1 MSFDFRPVDPASDAT
16 LLHSWMS
23 RDYARFWGMGT
34 ATVDEV
40 RSEYAG
46 IDANPHHEAW
56 LGLLGDTPAFL
67 MESYAPEHS
76 PLASLYPLQPGDRGM
91 HLLMGPPDIPQHGFT
106 SAAFRSVMVFLFS
119 QPETQR
125 VVVEPDVRNTKIQVL
140 NQRMGFQPHS
150 RIKLPDKTALL
161 SFCTRQQFTATAG
174 STPTTFQG
182 ATP

>member
-1 MSFDFRPVDPASDAT
+1 
-16 LLHSWMS
+16 MS

-40 RSEYAG
+40 RGEYSG

-56 LGLLGDTPAFL
+56 LGLLGKTPAFL

-76 PLASLYPLQPGDRGM
+76 PLAGRYPIQSGDRGI
-91 HLLMGPPDIPQHGFT
+91 HLLMGPPDLPQHGFT
-106 SAAFRSVMVFLFS
+106 AAAFRAVMMFLFS
-119 QPETQR
+119 SPQTQR

-140 NQRMGFQPHS
+140 NERMGFRPHN
-150 RIKLPDKTALL
+150 RIELPDKTALL
-161 SFCTRQQFTATAG
+161 SFCTRQQFHAAAG

-182 ATP
+182 ATSS